1 MQQEELLKQ
10 QRHIQQHTIKQYM
23 DHFSPSFHYGA
34 ARDPNNVEAQEALRR
49 AAEDLRNATNALAN
63 DTLKKKLI

>member
-1 MQQEELLKQ
+1 
-10 QRHIQQHTIKQYM
+10 M

-34 ARDPNNVEAQEALRR
+34 ARDPNNVEAQEALCR